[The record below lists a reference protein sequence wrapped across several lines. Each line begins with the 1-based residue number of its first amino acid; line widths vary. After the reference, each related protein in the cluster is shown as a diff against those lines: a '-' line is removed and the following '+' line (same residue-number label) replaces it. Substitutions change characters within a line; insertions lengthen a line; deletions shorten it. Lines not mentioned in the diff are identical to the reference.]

1 MRRFFTI
8 ITLLLA
14 TTMLYGRGKGEPQP
28 QTEVQSPWFEGDKVA
43 PSGDTLRVARAVI
56 LTTDGIK
63 RRDIHNDPAG
73 ARKLFE
79 EALKVDPTYTPAK
92 FYLAS
97 LLSSTPEDSK
107 AAAEYA
113 KMAYL
118 DDSLNKWYVEQ
129 YAQKLI
135 GTMNLAESSA
145 IYAKLIKITPNDP
158 NPYRVR
164 ALVLQYNNQPNEAL
178 EVLESALSRFG
189 NISAFVSHKNDILLA
204 TKQTDKAIEEA
215 RKLVEE
221 EPYSISHRVM
231 LAKTYSAT
239 GQDSLAVAEYNG
251 ALRINSKAVEAL
263 IPLADFYK
271 KGGNTAA
278 YLVTMDR
285 IFQVEGFSIDEKIK
299 IFTEIIATRN
309 IITNFTLQVE
319 GLVHTLAEQYPKDEQ
334 VFKMQ
339 TEFLIASGKLDDA
352 IELYKARTQERPAD
366 IEKFIWVIDVEE
378 YKERRDSTD
387 LYLSKALKLFKE
399 NSEIYI
405 TKARIEQMREDIDA
419 AIGSYNK
426 ALEYEKS
433 DSLKSQI
440 WEMIGNAEYSA
451 KLQSDDPKVRKNR
464 QNRCY
469 KAYDNALKLV
479 PDNAGVLNNYAYFL
493 SEEENGDLN
502 RAMLMSKRSN
512 ELVEKSSTYLDTYAW
527 ILYKMGDYEEAK
539 KFMRQA
545 ISFDT
550 TKSAELPLHYG
561 DILEKLGEDFLAE
574 VYWQK
579 AKELGYP
586 AEEIDARIKRLKEAA
601 Q

>member
-8 ITLLLA
+8 ITLLFA
-14 TTMLYGRGKGEPQP
+14 ATMLYGHGKEPLS
-28 QTEVQSPWFEGDKVA
+28 EVQSPRFEGDKVA
-43 PSGDTLRVARAVI
+43 PSGDTLQVARAVV

-97 LLSSTPEDSK
+97 LLSSTTEDSK
-107 AAAEYA
+107 VAAEYA

-135 GTMNLAESSA
+135 GMMNLAESSK
-145 IYAKLIKITPNDP
+145 IYEKLIKLTPNDP

-164 ALVLQYNNQPNEAL
+164 ALVLQYNNQPDEAL

-221 EPYSISHRVM
+221 EPFSISHRVL
-231 LAKTYSAT
+231 LAKTYAAT

-271 KGGNTAA
+271 KGGNIAA
-278 YLVTMDR
+278 YLVTVDR
-285 IFQVEGFSIDEKIK
+285 IFQAEEFSLDEKIK
-299 IFTEIIATRN
+299 IFTEITATRN
-309 IITNFTLQVE
+309 IVMNFTLQVE
-319 GLVHTLAEQYPKDEQ
+319 WLVHTLAEQYPKDEKI
-334 VFKMQ
+334 FIMR
-339 TEFLIASGKLDDA
+339 TEFLIATDKIEDA
-352 IELYKARTQERPAD
+352 ISLYKGRLEESPSD

-399 NSEIYI
+399 NPEIYI
-405 TKARIEQMREDIDA
+405 TKARIEQMREDVDA
-419 AIGSYNK
+419 AIGSYYK

-440 WEMIGNAEYSA
+440 WEFIGNAEYSA
-451 KLQSDDPKVRKNR
+451 KLQTTDAKEKKTR
-464 QNRCY
+464 QNRTY
-469 KAYDNALKLV
+469 KAYENALKLV
-479 PDNAGVLNNYAYFL
+479 PDNAAVLNNYAYFL
-493 SEEENGDLN
+493 SEEKDGDLDK
-502 RAMLMSKRSN
+502 AMAMSKRSN

-527 ILYKMGDYEEAK
+527 ILYKMGNYEEAK

-586 AEEIDARIKRLKEAA
+586 AEEIDARIKRIKESA